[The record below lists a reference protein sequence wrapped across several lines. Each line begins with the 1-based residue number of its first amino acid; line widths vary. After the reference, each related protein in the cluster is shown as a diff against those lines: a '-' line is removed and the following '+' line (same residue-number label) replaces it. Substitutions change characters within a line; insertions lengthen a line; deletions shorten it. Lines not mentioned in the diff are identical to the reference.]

1 VKIILKQDVPN
12 LGQKGDVKD
21 VAGGYA
27 RNYLIPK
34 GMAVRATPG
43 AMQDFEH
50 RQKVQASKHQRMKKR
65 AEAMA
70 RRLTSHTLTFEVKT
84 GRTGQLYG
92 SITNADIAKAIEDQ
106 VGEQIDKRD
115 IPLPRPIRQVG
126 EHFVP
131 IHLLD
136 DVEPQI
142 RIVVKPES
150 GEWPEGADGAE
161 DAGLPEDVDLSEQ
174 TAS

>member
-1 VKIILKQDVPN
+1 MKIILKKDVPN

-21 VAGGYA
+21 VADGYA
-27 RNYLIPK
+27 RNYLIPQ
-34 GMAVRATPG
+34 ALAIRATPS
-43 AMQDFEH
+43 AVQDFEH
-50 RQKVQASKHQRMKKR
+50 RQKVQATKHQRMKKR
-65 AEAMA
+65 AEALA

-92 SITNADIAKAIEDQ
+92 SITNADIAEAIEEQ

-142 RIVVKPES
+142 KVVVKPES
-150 GEWPEGADGAE
+150 GEWPEEADVAE
-161 DAGLPEDVDLSEQ
+161 DAELPEE